1 MRKIQIFG
9 IPAMTQIFG
18 YSLSIPLWLALTVF
32 ALGWVG
38 LSFLAA
44 RLVDKYIRR
53 WATRT
58 QTRFD
63 KILVDVLKGPLLIF
77 LLLLGG
83 RILLG
88 AVELTPKIARFA
100 YIGVSL
106 ATAFVLIFA
115 AIRIYHGIL
124 KEYGERFE
132 PIRPSL
138 GILNLLGKALIILI
152 GLLVTLDSLNISITP
167 LLTTLGIGGLAVA
180 LAFKDTL
187 ANFFAGLYVLA
198 DRPIRVG
205 DFVKIEGGPEGYV
218 ESIGW
223 RSTRIRTL
231 ANNIAILPNSK
242 VSESMIVNYFLPDRR
257 TALLLPVAVSYQSD
271 PRQVEAVL
279 LEEAVRASGEVEGL
293 LPDPPPIVRLNP
305 GFGES
310 SLDFTLICQVREF
323 VDQYAVQHELRHRIL
338 ARFRKEGIEIPYPQ
352 RTVHLRR
359 ETD

>member
-1 MRKIQIFG
+1 
-9 IPAMTQIFG
+9 MTQIFD
-18 YSLSIPLWLALTVF
+18 YSIPLPTGLTLALLGGIWF
-32 ALGWVG
+32 A
-38 LSFLAA
+38 LSFLISH
-44 RLVDKYIRR
+44 LFDHYVRR
-53 WATRT
+53 WAGKAK
-58 QTRFD
+58 TRFD
-63 KILVDVLKGPLLIF
+63 KILIDALHGPLLFF
-77 LLLLGG
+77 LLLIGA
-83 RILLG
+83 RVILNG
-88 AVELTPKIARFA
+88 VAISGKMARFA
-100 YIGVSL
+100 DVLTSL
-106 ATAFVLIFA
+106 ATAFVVVLA
-115 AIRIYHGIL
+115 AVKFYGGVL
-124 KEYGERFE
+124 TEYGQRYE

-138 GILNLLGKALIILI
+138 GILNLLGKALIVLI

-242 VSESMIVNYFLPDRR
+242 VSESMITNYFLPERR
-257 TALLLPVAVSYQSD
+257 VSLLLPVSISYRSD
-271 PRQVEAVL
+271 PREVENIL
-279 LEEAVRASGEVEGL
+279 LEEAVGACQDVEGL
-293 LPDPPPIVRLNP
+293 LSEPPPSVRFIP

-310 SLDFTLICQVREF
+310 SLNFTLICHVRQF
-323 VDQYAVQHELRHRIL
+323 VDQYFVQHELRHRIF
-338 ARFRKEGIEIPYPQ
+338 ARFQKEGIEIPYPQ

-359 ETD
+359 EPE

>member
-1 MRKIQIFG
+1 
-9 IPAMTQIFG
+9 MTQIFG
-18 YSLSIPLWLALTVF
+18 YSISVPPWLALSF
-32 ALGWVG
+32 FGLLWAG
-38 LSFLAA
+38 LSFLVAG
-44 RLVDKYIRR
+44 LFDKYIRR
-53 WATRT
+53 WANRT

-63 KILVDVLKGPLLIF
+63 KILVDALHGPLLIF

-83 RILLG
+83 RILLS

-100 YIGVSL
+100 NVGVSL

-115 AIRIYHGIL
+115 AIKIYHGIL

-231 ANNIAILPNSK
+231 ANNITILPNSK
-242 VSESMIVNYFLPDRR
+242 VSESMITNYFLPDRR
-257 TALLLPVAVSYQSD
+257 TSLLLPIGVSYQSD
-271 PRQVEAVL
+271 PRKVEAIL
-279 LEEAVRASGEVEGL
+279 LEEALRASREVEGL
-293 LPDPPPIVRLNP
+293 LPDPAPFVRLNP

-323 VDQYAVQHELRHRIL
+323 VDQYAVQHELRHRIF
-338 ARFRKEGIEIPYPQ
+338 ARFQKEGIEIPYPQ

-359 ETD
+359 EAD

>member
-1 MRKIQIFG
+1 
-9 IPAMTQIFG
+9 MTQIFG
-18 YSLSIPLWLALTVF
+18 YPISTPLWLTLTVF

-38 LSFLAA
+38 FSFLAA
-44 RLVDKYIRR
+44 GLFDKYIRR
-53 WATRT
+53 WASRT

-63 KILVDVLKGPLLIF
+63 KILVEALHGPLLIF
-77 LLLLGG
+77 LLLGGG
-83 RILLG
+83 RIVLG
-88 AVELTPKIARFA
+88 AVELTPKMARFA
-100 YIGVSL
+100 EVGISL
-106 ATAFVLIFA
+106 ATALVLIFA

-124 KEYGERFE
+124 KEYGQRFE

-152 GLLVTLDSLNISITP
+152 GLLITLDSLNISITP

-205 DFVKIEGGPEGYV
+205 DLVKIESGPEGYV

-242 VSESMIVNYFLPDRR
+242 VSESLITNYYLPDRR
-257 TALLLPVAVSYQSD
+257 FSLVLPISVSYDCSA
-271 PRQVEAVL
+271 RQVETIL
-279 LEEAVRASGEVEGL
+279 WEEAVRASREVEGF
-293 LPDPPPIVRLNP
+293 LPDPPPVVRLNP

-310 SLDFTLICQVREF
+310 SLNFSLICQVREF
-323 VDQYAVQHELRHRIL
+323 GDQYLVQHELRHRIL
-338 ARFRKEGIEIPYPQ
+338 ERFQKEGIEIPYPQ

-359 ETD
+359 EAD

>member
-1 MRKIQIFG
+1 
-9 IPAMTQIFG
+9 MTQIFD
-18 YSLSIPLWLALTVF
+18 YSIPLPAGLTLAILGGIWF
-32 ALGWVG
+32 A
-38 LSFLAA
+38 LSFLISH
-44 RLVDKYIRR
+44 LFDHYVRR
-53 WATRT
+53 WAGKAK
-58 QTRFD
+58 TRFD
-63 KILVDVLKGPLLIF
+63 KILIDALHGPLLFF
-77 LLLLGG
+77 LLLIGA
-83 RILLG
+83 RVILNG
-88 AVELTPKIARFA
+88 VAISGKMARFA
-100 YIGVSL
+100 DVMTSL
-106 ATAFVLIFA
+106 ATAFVVVLA
-115 AIRIYHGIL
+115 AVKFYGGVL
-124 KEYGERFE
+124 TEYGQRYE

-138 GILNLLGKALIILI
+138 GILNLLGKALIVLI

-242 VSESMIVNYFLPDRR
+242 VSESMITNYFLPERR
-257 TALLLPVAVSYQSD
+257 LSLLLPVSVSYRSD
-271 PRQVEAVL
+271 PHEVEDIL
-279 LEEAVRASGEVEGL
+279 LEEAVGACQDVEGL
-293 LPDPPPIVRLNP
+293 LSEPPPSVRFIP

-310 SLDFTLICQVREF
+310 SLNFTLICHVREF
-323 VDQYAVQHELRHRIL
+323 VDQYFVQHELRHRIF
-338 ARFRKEGIEIPYPQ
+338 ARFQKEGIEIPYPQ

-359 ETD
+359 EPE

>member
-1 MRKIQIFG
+1 
-9 IPAMTQIFG
+9 MTQIFDS
-18 YSLSIPLWLALTVF
+18 SLSIPLWLALTAF
-32 ALGWVG
+32 ALVWVG
-38 LSFLAA
+38 LSFLVA
-44 RLVDKYIRR
+44 RLFDKYIRR
-53 WATRT
+53 WANRT
-58 QTRFD
+58 QTRLD
-63 KILVDVLKGPLLIF
+63 KILVDALHGPLLIF

-83 RILLG
+83 RIFLG
-88 AVELTPKIARFA
+88 VVELTPKAVRFA
-100 YIGVSL
+100 DVGVSL
-106 ATAFVLIFA
+106 ATAFVVIFA
-115 AIRIYHGIL
+115 AIKIYHRVL

-205 DFVKIEGGPEGYV
+205 DLVKIEGGPEGYV

-231 ANNIAILPNSK
+231 MNNIAILPNSK
-242 VSESMIVNYFLPDRR
+242 VSESLITNYFLPDRS
-257 TALLLPVAVSYQSD
+257 TCLLLPVGVSYRSD
-271 PRQVEAVL
+271 ARKVEAVL
-279 LEEAVRASGEVEGL
+279 LEEALLASREVEGL
-293 LPDPPPIVRLNP
+293 LPDPAPLVRLNP

-310 SLDFTLICQVREF
+310 GLNFTLICQVREF
-323 VDQYAVQHELRHRIL
+323 VDQYAVQHELRHRIF
-338 ARFRKEGIEIPYPQ
+338 ARFQKEGIEIPYPQ

>member
-1 MRKIQIFG
+1 
-9 IPAMTQIFG
+9 MTQIFG
-18 YSLSIPLWLALTVF
+18 YSISVPPWLAVSFFGL
-32 ALGWVG
+32 LWVG
-38 LSFLAA
+38 LCFLVAG
-44 RLVDKYIRR
+44 LFDKYIRR
-53 WATRT
+53 WANRT

-63 KILVDVLKGPLLIF
+63 KILVDALHGPLLIF
-77 LLLLGG
+77 LLLVGG
-83 RILLG
+83 RILLS

-100 YIGVSL
+100 NVGVSL

-115 AIRIYHGIL
+115 AIKIYHGIL

-205 DFVKIEGGPEGYV
+205 DLVKIEGGPEGHV

-242 VSESMIVNYFLPDRR
+242 VSESMITNYYLPDRR
-257 TALLLPVAVSYQSD
+257 FSLLLPIRASYECS
-271 PRQVEAVL
+271 PRQVEAIL
-279 LEEAVRASGEVEGL
+279 LEEAVRASHEVEGF
-293 LPDPPPIVRLNP
+293 LPDPPPVVRLNP

-310 SLDFTLICQVREF
+310 SLNFTLICQVREF
-323 VDQYAVQHELRHRIL
+323 GDQYFVQHELRHRIL
-338 ARFRKEGIEIPYPQ
+338 ERFRKEGIEIPYPQ
-352 RTVHLRR
+352 QTVHLRR
-359 ETD
+359 EAD